1 MENQIPFEII
11 DEKKHAS
18 EDDSQ
23 AISRRGEEVFK
34 QQELNMN
41 TCINTNLPYTIEN
54 GIRHYNFK
62 KSWYYLQELG
72 KQKFGQKFKLHP
84 EDKVIIYKLMIYFI
98 RDEENCAKYGI
109 DLEKGILLNGPVGC
123 GKTSLM
129 TLMRSFAYPDQ
140 NYIIKSTRDIASEF
154 NQEGYPIIQKY
165 GKSGNK
171 IYCFDDLGVE
181 NNMKYFG
188 NECNTV
194 AEIILQRY
202 ELQVMEGTVTHATAN
217 LNSNE
222 LEELYGNRVR
232 SRLRSMF
239 NLLAYNSVVKDK
251 RT

>member
-1 MENQIPFEII
+1 MNQNNPLPFEII
-11 DEKKHAS
+11 D
-18 EDDSQ
+18 
-23 AISRRGEEVFK
+23 GFK
-34 QQELNMN
+34 L
-41 TCINTNLPYTIEN
+41 
-54 GIRHYNFK
+54 YNFK
-62 KSWYYLQELG
+62 KSWNYLQERG

-84 EDKVIIYKLMIYFI
+84 EDKVVIYKLMIYFI

-129 TLMRSFAYPDQ
+129 TLMRSFAYPDH

-188 NECNTV
+188 NECNTI
-194 AEIILQRY
+194 AEILLQRY
-202 ELQVMEGTVTHATAN
+202 ELQIMEGTVSHATTN
-217 LNSNE
+217 LNSIE

-239 NLLAYNSVVKDK
+239 NLISFPEIVQDK
-251 RT
+251 RK

>member
-1 MENQIPFEII
+1 MKTELPFEII
-11 DEKKHAS
+11 D
-18 EDDSQ
+18 
-23 AISRRGEEVFK
+23 GFK
-34 QQELNMN
+34 L
-41 TCINTNLPYTIEN
+41 
-54 GIRHYNFK
+54 YNFK

-84 EDKVIIYKLMIYFI
+84 EDKMIIYKLMIYFI

-129 TLMRSFAYPDQ
+129 TLMRSFAYPDH
-140 NYIIKSTRDIASEF
+140 NYIIKSTRDISSEF

-165 GKSGNK
+165 GKGQDGVRRGGNK

-194 AEIILQRY
+194 AEILLQRY
-202 ELQVMEGTVTHATAN
+202 ELQIMEGTVTHATTN

-239 NLLAYNSVVKDK
+239 NLIAFNQTISDK
-251 RT
+251 RS

>member
-1 MENQIPFEII
+1 MENQLPFEII
-11 DEKKHAS
+11 D
-18 EDDSQ
+18 
-23 AISRRGEEVFK
+23 GFK
-34 QQELNMN
+34 L
-41 TCINTNLPYTIEN
+41 
-54 GIRHYNFK
+54 YNFK

-129 TLMRSFAYPDQ
+129 TLMRSFAYPDH

-194 AEIILQRY
+194 AEILLQRY
-202 ELQVMEGTVTHATAN
+202 ELQIVEGTVTHATTN
-217 LNSNE
+217 LNATE

-239 NLLAYNSVVKDK
+239 NLITFNQTVIDK
-251 RT
+251 RS